1 MTELYI
7 DGVSVPLPAE
17 FEISVKHENPF
28 FTKNG
33 EYTYDIELSL
43 NIPVVAQ
50 LYGFLNRLNKAD
62 TVATDRKAVLIAD
75 NRVYIDGTE
84 IITGWSDTTVQIQ
97 LVSGNSQLNYFVGS
111 DKLISDLEGM
121 PETEPG
127 RIMYE
132 GGRWSPYGD
141 NRMYKYPDI
150 RYCTTPVWDSTN
162 NEFVN
167 PWNLSMREYS
177 PGKVGFT
184 VNAIQND
191 PSYWAPQ
198 PYICPFIEELL
209 KAIGYNLT
217 YNAIE
222 DTDWKMLCILHVQR
236 THKWNEILPDWSV
249 KEFLEAIET
258 FFNARFVINKKT
270 KDVKLVFN
278 NQYYLNAPVAYVSR
292 VIDEYKVECDEEDV
306 KRYDKA
312 TLQYTESSTTYGKLR
327 CLPDNVA
334 SKRYDADI
342 LSMTPEVYFSIEEN
356 RKDNLV
362 FHFSQLGRDVIYKGM
377 KDSQP
382 LYEAVNQFAPLKRAG
397 SEVLEMPVSPVELS
411 HIENYDSGRG
421 DTLQLFF
428 PNIGGDTKQDV
439 SVDASITELV
449 ENSSSGDKSKPKL
462 QVGYFWGSNKVALD
476 IMPAGT
482 FPVVMIDRY
491 IHTEYGEALFSDMK
505 DTLMLSYMNNELFNN
520 AYDIDYQ
527 NPVEFTSYDDNV
539 FDVNSVFV
547 INNKRYI
554 CEYIEYKVDERGRA
568 GAWTGKFYPI
578 KISDTETLQ
587 KWILSDGKYRDG
599 GVWLDNGRWLD
610 N

>member
-127 RIMYE
+127 YNLHN
-132 GGRWSPYGD
+132 WTPYSD
-141 NRMYKYPDI
+141 YINKQYPDI
-150 RYCTTPVWDSTN
+150 AYCTPPVYDSTN
-162 NEFVN
+162 NEFIN
-167 PWNLSMREYS
+167 PWGLSLMISKENTLY
-177 PGKVGFT
+177 FT
-184 VNAIQND
+184 VG
-191 PSYWAPQ
+191 PRSYDKTRWAPQ
-198 PYICPFIEELL
+198 PYVCPYISEVL
-209 KAIGYNLT
+209 KALGYNLV

-236 THKWNEILPDWSV
+236 THKWNEILPDWTV
-249 KEFLEAIET
+249 KDFLEAIET

-270 KDVKLVFN
+270 KDVKLVYN
-278 NQYYLNAPVAYVSR
+278 SRYYLNAPVAYVSR
-292 VIDEYKVECDEEDV
+292 VIDEYKVECDEEGV
-306 KRYDKA
+306 ESYDKA
-312 TLQYTESSTTYGKLR
+312 TLQYPDSSTTYGKLR
-327 CLPDNVA
+327 CLPENVA
-334 SKRYDADI
+334 SKRNGADI

-356 RKDNLV
+356 RKDNLI
-362 FHFSQLGRDVIYKGM
+362 FYFSQLGRDVIYKGM
-377 KDSQP
+377 KDSKP
-382 LYEAVNQFAPLKRAG
+382 LYEAVNQFAHLKREG
-397 SEVLEMPVSPVELS
+397 SEVLEMPISPVEMS
-411 HIENYDSGRG
+411 HIENYESDRG
-421 DTLQLFF
+421 HTLQLFF
-428 PNIGGDTKQDV
+428 PNIGGDAKQEV
-439 SVDASITELV
+439 AEDASITELV
-449 ENSSSGDKSKPKL
+449 ENSSSGTKSKPNL
-462 QVGYFWGSNKVALD
+462 LVGYYWGLNKVALD
-476 IMPAGT
+476 ILPAGT

-491 IHTEYGEALFSDMK
+491 IHTEYGEALFSDLK

-554 CEYIEYKVDERGRA
+554 CEYIEYKIDERGRA

-578 KISDTETLQ
+578 KISDTETYGR
-587 KWILSDGKYRDG
+587 WILSDGKWRDG